1 MIDRKTADI
10 ASELYV
16 RRDRLLKL
24 GRQFES
30 ADAIAFEADVSVGDG
45 VMRQR
50 REIVLLVDHSQS
62 AARKLIEDEIESK
75 IQAIDESLE
84 ELGFEPEPMI
94 AEATE

>member
-1 MIDRKTADI
+1 
-10 ASELYV
+10 
-16 RRDRLLKL
+16 
-24 GRQFES
+24 
-30 ADAIAFEADVSVGDG
+30 VSVGDG

-84 ELGFEPEPMI
+84 ELGFEPEP
-94 AEATE
+94 